1 VSQTVSSELGAA
13 EVRAPDGSAR
23 ALRTL
28 WQERPALI
36 FWVRHFG

>member
-1 VSQTVSSELGAA
+1 MSEPVSSELGAA

-23 ALRTL
+23 PLHTL

-36 FWVRHFG
+36 VWVRHFG